1 MKYTKPDILA
11 VVAALGSVQSSKKPS
26 PAHADSN
33 SRETATAY
41 EADE

>member
-1 MKYTKPDILA
+1 MKYSKPEILA
-11 VVAALGSVQSSKKPS
+11 VAPALDSVQSSKKPA
-26 PAHADSN
+26 PAQADSN

>member
-1 MKYTKPDILA
+1 MEYTKPEILA
-11 VVAALGSVQSSKKPS
+11 VADALDSVQSSKKP
-26 PAHADSN
+26 ARAQADSN

>member
-1 MKYTKPDILA
+1 MEYTKPEIFALA
-11 VVAALGSVQSSKKPS
+11 SAMESVQSSRKPNPS
-26 PAHADSN
+26 MFDSN